1 MNTPWPR
8 CEVFTLIA
16 QGLSNPEIAAH
27 LFLSEATVKT
37 HVGHIL
43 SKLGPRSGAGGG
55 DRLRN
60 RRGLP
65 RLMGDPP
72 AGRALQ
78 KRWTE

>member
-37 HVGHIL
+37 HVGDIL
-43 SKLGPRSGAGGG
+43 SKLGAL
-55 DRLRN
+55 DRVQAVVIAYET
-60 RRGLP
+60 GVVSP
-65 RLMGDPP
+65 G
-72 AGRALQ
+72 
-78 KRWTE
+78 